1 MGAHTNAERRK
12 RQAATAFLLGNRR
25 HSFMGGSCFYSYPA
39 CAFFYEQDMKLYEIF
54 FGLFVFGVLL
64 LGILAGH
71 SACGCG
77 DVPPPE
83 PIIITAPAI

>member
-1 MGAHTNAERRK
+1 
-12 RQAATAFLLGNRR
+12 
-25 HSFMGGSCFYSYPA
+25 
-39 CAFFYEQDMKLYEIF
+39 MKLYEIF

-83 PIIITAPAI
+83 PITITAPAI